1 MKHTQTLYY
10 QINVGNKGLSLL
22 TISVDVT
29 DMDDESGNVA
39 AEIFGKPDPIFEQK
53 TLVDVDHVP
62 QPERIVGRD
71 DEIRALSMQL
81 RSAIDGES
89 PENVVIYG
97 ETGTGKSL
105 VAKHVST
112 VAENMAEGIRIG
124 TAYIDCSD
132 DDTETQAVSHIARK
146 LNDEDQTGVS
156 VPEMGLSKS
165 VYYTRLYAILD
176 ELYDVVL
183 IILDEADMQS
193 DDGLLMSLSRS
204 RETGKTD
211 CRVGVVA
218 ISNKVR
224 WAENL
229 NDRVKSSLQP
239 RELNFHSYDANQLR
253 SILEHRRD
261 AFRDGVLE
269 DGVIQLSAA
278 LAAQDHGD
286 ARQAI
291 DILRNAGMLA
301 QQQDSE
307 TVTEKHVREARREA
321 EKDRFH
327 DLIGGLTVQK
337 KTTLAAVT
345 TLHKQTGRDE
355 FPTGDIYSA
364 YADLCEVIGVE
375 PRTERRVRDFVRNL
389 AFLDVLDA
397 RKDNQGRAGGITIYA
412 GLQPAHDLE
421 IVHEIAMTDDRFA
434 NVDESTTTLSE

>member
-1 MKHTQTLYY
+1 
-10 QINVGNKGLSLL
+10 
-22 TISVDVT
+22 
-29 DMDDESGNVA
+29 MDDESGNVA

-112 VAENMAEGIRIG
+112 VAESMAEGIRIG

-183 IILDEADMQS
+183 IILDEADMQA

-355 FPTGDIYSA
+355 FPTGDIYAA
-364 YADLCEVIGVE
+364 YADLCEMIGVE

>member
-1 MKHTQTLYY
+1 
-10 QINVGNKGLSLL
+10 
-22 TISVDVT
+22 
-29 DMDDESGNVA
+29 MDDESGNVA

-112 VAENMAEGIRIG
+112 VAESMAEGVRIG

-165 VYYTRLYAILD
+165 VYYTRLYTILD

-183 IILDEADMQS
+183 IILDEADMQA

-355 FPTGDIYSA
+355 FPTGDIYAA

>member
-1 MKHTQTLYY
+1 
-10 QINVGNKGLSLL
+10 
-22 TISVDVT
+22 
-29 DMDDESGNVA
+29 MDDESGNVA

-112 VAENMAEGIRIG
+112 VAESMAEGIRIG

-165 VYYTRLYAILD
+165 VYYTRLYTILD

-183 IILDEADMQS
+183 IILDEADMQA

-355 FPTGDIYSA
+355 FPTGDIYAA

-421 IVHEIAMTDDRFA
+421 IVHEIAMTDHRFA

>member
-1 MKHTQTLYY
+1 
-10 QINVGNKGLSLL
+10 
-22 TISVDVT
+22 
-29 DMDDESGNVA
+29 MDDESGNVA

-112 VAENMAEGIRIG
+112 VAESMAEGIRIG

-146 LNDEDQTGVS
+146 LNDEDRTGVS

-183 IILDEADMQS
+183 IILDEADMQA

-355 FPTGDIYSA
+355 FPTGDIYEA
-364 YADLCEVIGVE
+364 YTDLCEMIGVE
-375 PRTERRVRDFVRNL
+375 PRTGRRVRDFVRNL

-412 GLQPAHDLE
+412 GLQPAHDLD

>member
-1 MKHTQTLYY
+1 
-10 QINVGNKGLSLL
+10 
-22 TISVDVT
+22 
-29 DMDDESGNVA
+29 MDDESGNVA

-112 VAENMAEGIRIG
+112 VAESMAEGVRIG

-146 LNDEDQTGVS
+146 LNDEDRTGVS

-183 IILDEADMQS
+183 IILDEADMQA

-355 FPTGDIYSA
+355 FPTGDIYAA

>member
-1 MKHTQTLYY
+1 
-10 QINVGNKGLSLL
+10 
-22 TISVDVT
+22 
-29 DMDDESGNVA
+29 MDDESGNVA